1 MYLHQFIK
9 IIYGVEIK
17 YNKDITK
24 RIMIIINSWQKV
36 GNYQRILR
44 VLVKLIMNHL
54 FILSK
59 KIPKY

>member
-9 IIYGVEIK
+9 IIYGVEIN

-36 GNYQRILR
+36 GNYQGTFR
-44 VLVKLIMNHL
+44 
-54 FILSK
+54 
-59 KIPKY
+59 